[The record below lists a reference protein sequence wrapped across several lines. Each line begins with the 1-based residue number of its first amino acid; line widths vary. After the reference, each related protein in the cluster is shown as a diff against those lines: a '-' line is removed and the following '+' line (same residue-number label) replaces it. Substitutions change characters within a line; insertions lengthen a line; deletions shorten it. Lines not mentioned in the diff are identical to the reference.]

1 MSRASRKLDHI
12 NHALLTGQE
21 RSHGFQDVKFVH
33 NSIPETKVNSIS
45 LTSQIGELTL
55 SSPIFI
61 NAMTGGGG
69 KRTEQINRQLAEVA
83 AETGVGMAV
92 GSQMAAI
99 KEENQRSSYQVVRA
113 ANPNGILFANLG
125 SEATVEE
132 AKKAVDMIEANA
144 LQIHVNVI
152 QELVM
157 PEGDRDFTG
166 TCKRIEAIVEALQV
180 PVVVKEVGYGM
191 SAKTVKTLASIGVT
205 LVDIGGFGG
214 TNFSKI
220 ENARRRRRLDFFD
233 NWGIPTTCS
242 IIEAY
247 QADADMCVI
256 ASGGMQTALDLA
268 KSIALGASAGGFAGY
283 FLKQLVE
290 HGQEALIEEI
300 KAIQTDLRFILTALD
315 VNSPS
320 ELRQVP
326 LVISGDTYH
335 WANQR
340 GFTSVTQ
347 RSVFDL

>member
-1 MSRASRKLDHI
+1 MSRVARKLDHI

-21 RSHGFQDVKFVH
+21 RSHGFQDIKFVH
-33 NSIPETKVNSIS
+33 NSLPEKKVDSIS

-69 KRTEQINRQLAEVA
+69 KRTEQINRELAEVA

-99 KEENQRSSYQVVRA
+99 KEEEQESSYQVVRA
-113 ANPNGILFANLG
+113 AHPNGIIFANLG
-125 SEATVEE
+125 SEATVDQ
-132 AKKAVDMIEANA
+132 AKKAVEMIEANA

-166 TCKRIEAIVEALQV
+166 TCKRIEAIVNALSI

-191 SAKTVKTLASIGVT
+191 SVKTVETLASIGVSIID
-205 LVDIGGFGG
+205 VGGFGG

-220 ENARRRRRLDFFD
+220 ENERRTRRLDFFD
-233 NWGIPTTCS
+233 DWGIPTTCS
-242 IIEAY
+242 IIEAC
-247 QADADMCVI
+247 QAKSKIDII
-256 ASGGMQTALDLA
+256 ASGGMQSALDLA
-268 KSIALGASAGGFAGY
+268 KAIALGASAGGFAGY
-283 FLKQLVE
+283 FLKRLIEQ
-290 HGQEALIEEI
+290 GQDALIEEI
-300 KAIQTDLRFILTALD
+300 KAIQMDLRLILTALD
-315 VNSPS
+315 AGNLL

-326 LVISGDTYH
+326 MVISGDTHH
-335 WANQR
+335 WASQR
-340 GFTSVTQ
+340 GF
-347 RSVFDL
+347 DLSLNNYY